1 MPIYPYTMVDRDG
14 TTLGGRIEAP
24 TRTEAERSLR
34 TQGHVDVLVELP
46 TAGCDRHVPDAQ
58 TDR

>member
-24 TRTEAERSLR
+24 TRVEAERSLR
-34 TQGHVDVLVELP
+34 TQGPLDVHVELP
-46 TAGCDRHVPDAQ
+46 TAACDRPVPDAQ
-58 TDR
+58 TDH